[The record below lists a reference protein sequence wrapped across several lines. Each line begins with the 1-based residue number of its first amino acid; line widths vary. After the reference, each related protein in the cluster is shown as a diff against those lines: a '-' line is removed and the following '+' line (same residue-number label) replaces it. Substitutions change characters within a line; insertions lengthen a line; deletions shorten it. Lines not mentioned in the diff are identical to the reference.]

1 MGRERESVCVN
12 LVVGEE
18 GEAVENE
25 VKRVLGWVGLGWE
38 VREMRME

>member
-1 MGRERESVCVN
+1 MKLKWGERVCVN

-25 VKRVLGWVGLGWE
+25 VKRVFGWVGK
-38 VREMRME
+38 